1 MTNKEAKTFAENV
14 KKERKKLGWSQE
26 TLALEAG
33 VSRNTITNIEK
44 VHTEVSSDS
53 MIKIARALDKEINY
67 LLGSETEHR
76 KLSTSEQEILKIF
89 RSIPDNK
96 KSDCLKMIQLF
107 ANACE

>member
-26 TLALEAG
+26 TL
-33 VSRNTITNIEK
+33 
-44 VHTEVSSDS
+44 
-53 MIKIARALDKEINY
+53 ALDKEINY

-96 KSDCLKMIQLF
+96 RSDCLKMIQLF